1 MATEETGRT
10 AARRRNLA
18 EGKIDFT
25 AMYATHDAFERDL
38 RRLTGAVAE
47 GRAQTPGV
55 AAGWESF
62 KHQLHIHHT
71 AEDAT
76 LWPALRRKVTE
87 PADVEVIDAMK
98 REHGRIDPLLAQ
110 VDAGFAS
117 GDQGALSAAA
127 AEAAQA
133 LGEHMAHEEAAALPL
148 IEAHLTKAEW
158 NEFPKH
164 SRKINSLGRGL
175 EFLPWMLDEADPEL
189 HRSAMR
195 ILPAP
200 ARVIYRRVMLPRYA
214 GKAYWK

>member
-1 MATEETGRT
+1 MATEETERT

-18 EGKIDFT
+18 DGKIDFT

-38 RRLTGAVAE
+38 RRLAGAVAA
-47 GRAQTPGV
+47 GRAEAPGV
-55 AAGWESF
+55 AAGYSSF

-76 LWPALRRKVTE
+76 LWPALRRKATDPEEV
-87 PADVEVIDAMK
+87 AVIDAMEL
-98 REHGRIDPLLAQ
+98 EHAQIDPLLAR
-110 VDAGFAS
+110 VDAAFAA
-117 GDQGALSAAA
+117 GDQAELGAAVG
-127 AEAAQA
+127 EAAQA
-133 LGEHMAHEEAAALPL
+133 LGGHMAHEEAAALPL
-148 IEAHLTKAEW
+148 IEARLTKAEW

-164 SRKINSLGRGL
+164 SRKINTLGRGL

-200 ARVIYRRVMLPRYA
+200 ARVVYRRVMLPRYE
-214 GKAYWK
+214 GKAYWR